1 MPLPVIGG
9 AQMSPVNVEVTAR
22 GNVSRRA
29 RAEARRKVERLEG
42 FSKGPMLGARVVLIQ
57 EPNLRIALPAR
68 AEAEINLQG
77 RLIHARAAAPSMEA
91 AVDDVA
97 ERLQRQL
104 RRYVD
109 RLVTF
114 EHEPASPPPGEWSHH
129 AWTPPRPPVFVRP
142 VEERQLIRHKS
153 FAFDPPATVMARRDR
168 SMCDCVPV
176 LGRRFRVISGLRHR
190 GQRPVDAHTGA
201 MWVELREPGQRTWLS
216 PMLLGTEQ
224 EAKGR
229 LWAPMSLLDDPS
241 PLSMAIVPPCSIG
254 AAYGLGFRRR
264 LRRGPVPS
272 CWVLVRSK
280 PLGAPGV
287 TAEVCARELVND
299 QAMGCVGM
307 RLVRHGRSTDG
318 SRE

>member
-9 AQMSPVNVEVTAR
+9 AQMSPINVEVTAR

-42 FSKGPMLGARVVLIQ
+42 FSKGPILGARVVLIQ
-57 EPNLRIALPAR
+57 EPNLRIALPAH

-77 RLIHARAAAPSMEA
+77 RLIRARAAAPSMEA

-153 FAFDPPATVMARRDR
+153 FAFDPMSVEQAVDALKDLDHDFFLFHDAGADADAVVYWRDDR
-168 SMCDCVPV
+168 S
-176 LGRRFRVISGLRHR
+176 LGLIEPPSAKPADRTRASHEKSRFSEPIDLATAIAEMDALGHRFLFFENTGSGRGNVIYRRYDGH
-190 GQRPVDAHTGA
+190 
-201 MWVELREPGQRTWLS
+201 
-216 PMLLGTEQ
+216 
-224 EAKGR
+224 
-229 LWAPMSLLDDPS
+229 
-241 PLSMAIVPPCSIG
+241 
-254 AAYGLGFRRR
+254 YGLIE
-264 LRRGPVPS
+264 P
-272 CWVLVRSK
+272 
-280 PLGAPGV
+280 A
-287 TAEVCARELVND
+287 
-299 QAMGCVGM
+299 
-307 RLVRHGRSTDG
+307 
-318 SRE
+318 